1 MSQKVARHF
10 IQYIQYRLP
19 DQSDGLHAG
28 IREQGVTCKLRQT
41 LYTVLNM
48 DRSLLTQTLNNFN
61 HSLAHVVTYK
71 LKPALYCL
79 KHGNRW

>member
-28 IREQGVTCKLRQT
+28 IREQGVACKLRQT

-48 DRSLLTQTLNNFN
+48 DIAVNTNFE
-61 HSLAHVVTYK
+61 
-71 LKPALYCL
+71 
-79 KHGNRW
+79 